1 MLLRTFSL
9 LKGLPIYE
17 MKQGKKLG
25 EICDLHISNNGLVKG
40 LIVKKGGFFRKN
52 QVIDIE
58 DVTSIGVD
66 GVMISDDQKLKTL
79 VETANYTLEHKNQ
92 LQGKVV
98 MTAEGQKLGILND
111 VYFMEEMGTIIGY
124 EISDGFFSDITEGK
138 QVVKTSEAPAI
149 GEDAII
155 VKVK

>member
-1 MLLRTFSL
+1 MRTFSL

-17 MKQGKKLG
+17 MKKGKRIG
-25 EICDLHISNNGLVKG
+25 EVCDLYISNDGLVKG
-40 LIVKKGGFFRKN
+40 LIVKKGGFFNKN

-58 DVTSIGVD
+58 KVASFGAD
-66 GVMISDDQKLKTL
+66 GVMIADDQKLKAL
-79 VETANYTLEHKNQ
+79 DEPLNYTLEHKNP

-98 MTAEGQKLGILND
+98 ITTEGAKLGILHD
-111 VYFMEEMGTIIGY
+111 VYFMEEVGTIIGY

-138 QVVKTSEAPAI
+138 QVVKTSESPAI